1 VATSNR
7 QRFEDEGYLVLPE
20 FASRAACDRL
30 RETAEAIVASI
41 DPAQLELE
49 FDVHE
54 QRHAQPWFLDS
65 GGEVRAF
72 MEPER
77 DGLAARVN
85 RSEARSNSERPVGPP
100 AQQAGREAAV
110 FGVNKLGHALHDRV
124 PEFDRFSRDPRLAA
138 LVAELG
144 IAAPLLLQS
153 MVIFKGPRI
162 GGEVT
167 PHQDATF
174 LYTRPSSV
182 IGLWFALEDATCDNG
197 CLEVLPK
204 AHREGLRSRYRR
216 EGYRTW
222 MDVLDPRPW
231 PSEGWRPIEAAA
243 GTLVVFHGVLPHRS
257 GPNRSAVSRCAY
269 TLHVIDGAAEYAADN
284 WLQRPADMPLRGF
297 T

>member
-1 VATSNR
+1 MVGVASRSRARRVECRVATSNR

-85 RSEARSNSERPVGPP
+85 
-100 AQQAGREAAV
+100 
-110 FGVNKLGHALHDRV
+110 KLGHALHDRV
-124 PEFDRFSRDPRLAA
+124 PEFNRFSRDPRLAA

-144 IAAPLLLQS
+144 LAAPLLLQS

-174 LYTRPSSV
+174 LYTEPSSV

-197 CLEVLPK
+197 CLEVLPG